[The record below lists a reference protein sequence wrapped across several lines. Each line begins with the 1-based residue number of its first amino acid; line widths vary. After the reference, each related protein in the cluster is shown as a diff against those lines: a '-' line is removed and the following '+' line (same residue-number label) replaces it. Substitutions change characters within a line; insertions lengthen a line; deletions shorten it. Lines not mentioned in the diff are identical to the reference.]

1 MPKNK
6 STDTLNFEEAM
17 AEIESIVEKMESD
30 EASLEDSLVAYKRGV
45 ELIQYCKKKLEVA
58 QQQVKI
64 LEDSNLKD
72 FDQFDDK

>member
-30 EASLEDSLVAYKRGV
+30 EASLEGSLVAYKRGV
-45 ELIQYCKKKLEVA
+45 ELIQHCKKKLEVA

>member
-45 ELIQYCKKKLEVA
+45 ELIQHCKKKLEVA

-64 LEDSNLKD
+64 LEEANLKD